1 MPEVNPA
8 AVLAPSKLHDIFRGI
23 PMHGITAV
31 RTWSLDAARAGFV
44 ALATALI
51 LTAAPAP
58 AAPTPPTP
66 GSETRITLTPFPP
79 SVQVD
84 ASTADDADAD
94 SGSVRSKRHRAV
106 IRLDSDRDFES
117 FKDAV
122 RTAPWIVGLAFLIV
136 GSIFLTPVILLIGIV
151 WYKLR
156 KTRMQN
162 EALLRLA
169 EKGALPP
176 AQAADAVTS
185 GVMPASAAAGVAGDS
200 STGTVYHAA
209 AATRRWLLVRSAQR
223 HPPQRVR
230 AVSDDVFDNRKQLG
244 QLAGTHAVVRRHRIH
259 RSVVVRGPP
268 HRPTQ
273 FFRRIGLTPRN
284 ATDTWPHPCRHHR
297 SATLR

>member
-1 MPEVNPA
+1 MQGQDTSRDPQGKTPMPEVNPA
-8 AVLAPSKLHDIFRGI
+8 AVLAPSKLHDIFGGI

-31 RTWSLDAARAGFV
+31 RTWPLDAARVGFV

-66 GSETRITLTPFPP
+66 GSETKITLTPFPP

-84 ASTADDADAD
+84 ASTADDADSD
-94 SGSVRSKRHRAV
+94 SGTVRSKRHRAV
-106 IRLDSDRDFES
+106 IRLDSDRDLES

-122 RTAPWIVGLAFLIV
+122 RTAPWIVGLVFLVV

-185 GVMPASAAAGVAGDS
+185 GVMPASVAAGVAGDS
-200 STGTVYHAA
+200 STGTVYQAA
-209 AATRRWLLVRSAQR
+209 VATRRQVIWSDLRKGILLSAFGLSVTMYSIIESRSANWLGLMLLFVGIGYIVLWWFEDRHIAQR
-223 HPPQRVR
+223 N
-230 AVSDDVFDNRKQLG
+230 SSG
-244 QLAGTHAVVRRHRIH
+244 G
-259 RSVVVRGPP
+259 SG
-268 HRPTQ
+268 
-273 FFRRIGLTPRN
+273 
-284 ATDTWPHPCRHHR
+284 
-297 SATLR
+297 